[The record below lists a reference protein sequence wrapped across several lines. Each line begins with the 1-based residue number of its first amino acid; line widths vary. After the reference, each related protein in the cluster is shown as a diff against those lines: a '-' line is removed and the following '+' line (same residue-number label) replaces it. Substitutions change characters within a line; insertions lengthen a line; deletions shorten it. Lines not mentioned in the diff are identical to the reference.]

1 MFSKCS
7 SDWEKITT
15 FSTPKVLRLA
25 EILEQFPSPDI
36 QKNDETKSIE
46 SEKPIKEDNSD
57 SSDNESKVLNDSTK
71 TETDKDGREKVIEPV
86 NKSEDGREK
95 VTEAVNKSEDSR
107 EKVTEPV
114 KSKISDLLN
123 EIDKCDFVTLGDKIQ
138 DKVNMLEA
146 NLKDYQDCEC
156 KSEKQS
162 DNVSS
167 KRNLVDSVKIGFGKR
182 SGHRTKGRG
191 RVPRSNAAKL
201 LQMQQNPDALCGIVF
216 MKESLMAKIMFLMIV
231 VSLYCLFQ

>member
-1 MFSKCS
+1 MFSTCT

-25 EILEQFPSPDI
+25 EILEQFPSPDT
-36 QKNDETKSIE
+36 QKNDETKSVE

-57 SSDNESKVLNDSTK
+57 SSDNESKVLNDSSK
-71 TETDKDGREKVIEPV
+71 TET
-86 NKSEDGREK
+86 NASEDGKE
-95 VTEAVNKSEDSR
+95 N
-107 EKVTEPV
+107 VTEPV

-123 EIDKCDFVTLGDKIQ
+123 VIDKCDFVSLGDKIQ

-146 NLKDYQDCEC
+146 NLKDYQDYEF

-162 DNVSS
+162 DINVFS
-167 KRNLVDSVKIGFGKR
+167 KRNFVDSVKIGFGKR

-191 RVPRSNAAKL
+191 RVPRSNAAKI

-216 MKESLMAKIMFLMIV
+216 MKEPLMAKTMFLMIV
-231 VSLYCLFQ
+231 VRIYCLFYIF